1 MPPVPATPRK
11 LAALPPIM
19 EPADAAVIAATRRW
33 LERAVIGLE
42 LCPFA
47 KGVHLS
53 GRIRWVVSRATTPDA
68 LLADLGRELQA
79 LQAADPDAVDTTL
92 LIHPQALSDFLD
104 YNDFLDVADA
114 EIADLGLEGV
124 LQVASFHPDYV
135 FAGSDPDDVENAT
148 NRAPVPLLHLLR
160 EDSIDRAVQA
170 YPDPD
175 AIVERNL
182 ATLRRLGPAGWRA
195 LAAAWV
201 AG

>member
-1 MPPVPATPRK
+1 MATPDPVTDDA
-11 LAALPPIM
+11 LAR
-19 EPADAAVIAATRRW
+19 TRAW
-33 LERAVIGLE
+33 LEHAVIGLE

-47 KGVHLS
+47 KAVHVR
-53 GRIRWVVSRATTPDA
+53 GRIRWVVSAARDPEVLRAE
-68 LLADLGRELQA
+68 LRRELET
-79 LQAADPDAVDTTL
+79 LAAAPIDAVETTL
-92 LIHPQALSDFLD
+92 LLHPWVLHDFLD

-160 EDSIDRAVQA
+160 EDGIDRAVQA

-182 ATLRRLGPAGWRA
+182 ATLRRLGVAGWRA
-195 LAAAWV
+195 LAAAWLV
-201 AG
+201 GQGLG

>member
-1 MPPVPATPRK
+1 MSPATDDE
-11 LAALPPIM
+11 A
-19 EPADAAVIAATRRW
+19 IARTRAW
-33 LERAVIGLE
+33 LEQAVIGLE

-47 KGVHLS
+47 RAVHAK
-53 GRIRWVVSRATTPDA
+53 GRIRWVVSPARDPEA
-68 LLADLGRELQA
+68 LRADLRRELES
-79 LQAADPDAVDTTL
+79 LAATPIEAVETTL
-92 LIHPQALSDFLD
+92 LLHPGVLTDFLD

-135 FAGSDPDDVENAT
+135 FAGSAPDDVENAT

-160 EDSIDRAVQA
+160 EDSIDRAVA
-170 YPDPD
+170 VYPDPD

-182 ATLRRLGPAGWRA
+182 ATLRRLGVDGWRV